1 MPDFT
6 PDDIS
11 VDPDEFVSSCNSREI
26 KELIEVLIE
35 DGHIE
40 PSQTQKN
47 LSNGIRRPNV
57 NDDIF
62 SESIDVL
69 GKCRD
74 LLSLDEE
81 NYINKL
87 AEKFKHLR

>member
-1 MPDFT
+1 MPYFT
-6 PDDIS
+6 PDDFDIDPS
-11 VDPDEFVSSCNSREI
+11 EYVDSCNSREI